1 MTVSQAKRVAEVA
14 LRDFG
19 NEREF
24 VLQFPNEED
33 TRLIKEAFEGMG
45 CSVVL
50 SENSLRMTIRCAE
63 PEG

>member
-33 TRLIKEAFEGMG
+33 TRLIRDALEGMG
-45 CSVVL
+45 CTVVL
-50 SENSLRMTIRCAE
+50 SENSLRMTIQCPA